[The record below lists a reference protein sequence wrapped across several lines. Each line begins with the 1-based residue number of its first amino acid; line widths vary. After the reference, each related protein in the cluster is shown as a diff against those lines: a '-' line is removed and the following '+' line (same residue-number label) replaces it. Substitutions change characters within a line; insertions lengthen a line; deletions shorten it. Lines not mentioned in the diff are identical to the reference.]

1 MQNGSKKSWEQ
12 RGNKDSISC
21 CHQGR
26 KWWGTYGHS
35 IHTHTDHMH
44 AYHTHHL
51 SQGHNTYISHAL
63 ISNHMPSHSTCVWIM
78 HIMFTYITYT
88 YNIYIHHLPS
98 HIKLWSWSWNLKK
111 KISFSLFLP
120 FPQPPSPRFLFP
132 KLEAGGQPHRLPCGS
147 FLSLLQTGN
156 LRDNDGSNFN
166 LFQEMSSSFNEWKS
180 PSRGSVTGRDKASSK
195 WHPVQLLPAAATLG
209 SPWQWDT
216 RMCPGVNGPNPGAGL
231 AQAFPKLS
239 PDFYL

>member
-1 MQNGSKKSWEQ
+1 MH
-12 RGNKDSISC
+12 II
-21 CHQGR
+21 HI
-26 KWWGTYGHS
+26 TYHMDT
-35 IHTHTDHMH
+35 THTYHMH
-44 AYHTHHL
+44 SYQITCHHIAHVYGSCTSYSHT
-51 SQGHNTYISHAL
+51 SHT
-63 ISNHMPSHSTCVWIM
+63 PT
-78 HIMFTYITYT
+78 TYT
-88 YNIYIHHLPS
+88 HTTYHHILNYEVGPETS
-98 HIKLWSWSWNLKK
+98 KK

-156 LRDNDGSNFN
+156 LRDNDGSNFS

-209 SPWQWDT
+209 SP
-216 RMCPGVNGPNPGAGL
+216 
-231 AQAFPKLS
+231 
-239 PDFYL
+239 